1 MAKQH
6 VAEQETL
13 GEAMNRTEL
22 FFEKNGRNMAY
33 IFLGLLVLAALIFG
47 YRALIVAPRATKA
60 AERIAESI
68 PCIV

>member
-33 IFLGLLVLAALIFG
+33 IFLEIG
-47 YRALIVAPRATKA
+47 RASCR
-60 AERIAESI
+60 ER
-68 PCIV
+68 V